1 MRKRSP
7 YRPFAFHKSSWAFKP
22 LTAIKDVNMD
32 LRLNNRLSLEAVKT
46 HNASSYDLDT
56 LVTASNMATALSR
69 KYEKDALPIFAAAA
83 NALEAM
89 QKRHVKW
96 GKVQATPTELEAIL
110 DMMAIH
116 ERQLDKCQ
124 VRDIESAI
132 ARIKNVHDAAR
143 KKAKEKK

>member
-1 MRKRSP
+1 MRKRSS

-46 HNASSYDLDT
+46 HNASSYDLTT
-56 LVTASNMATALSR
+56 LATASNMAMALSK
-69 KYEKDALPIFAAAA
+69 KYEKESLPILSAAADAL
-83 NALEAM
+83 ETM

-132 ARIKNVHDAAR
+132 ARIKNVHDAAH
-143 KKAKEKK
+143 KKAKEMK